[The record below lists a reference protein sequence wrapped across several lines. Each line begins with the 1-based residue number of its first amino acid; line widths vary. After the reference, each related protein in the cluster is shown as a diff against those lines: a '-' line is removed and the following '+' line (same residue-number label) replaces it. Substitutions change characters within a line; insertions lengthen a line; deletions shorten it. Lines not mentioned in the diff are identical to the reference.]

1 MLSALVPILTIV
13 MALLVAGIMLS
24 ILLPLLSL
32 TGGLQ

>member
-1 MLSALVPILTIV
+1 

-32 TGGLQ
+32 TGSIH

>member
-13 MALLVAGIMLS
+13 MALLVAGIMMS

-32 TGGLQ
+32 TGSIQ

>member
-1 MLSALVPILTIV
+1 VLTIV

-32 TGGLQ
+32 TGSIQ

>member
-1 MLSALVPILTIV
+1 VPVLTIV

-32 TGGLQ
+32 TGSIQ